1 MSYESAVPL
10 SADLAA
16 RIEDLHRASRNVE
29 DGGAP
34 PWNGVR

>member
-1 MSYESAVPL
+1 MLFESATPL
-10 SADLAA
+10 SAESAA